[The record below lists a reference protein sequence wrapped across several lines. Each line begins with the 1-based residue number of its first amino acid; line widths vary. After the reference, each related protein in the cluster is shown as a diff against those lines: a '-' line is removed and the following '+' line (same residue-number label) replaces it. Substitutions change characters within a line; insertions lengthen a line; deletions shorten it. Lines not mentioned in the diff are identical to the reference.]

1 MYSYRSPVSIFLVGD
16 IISEM
21 SKSID
26 DSIVTTINQSIGVG
40 VDKEELIKALNYDRN
55 QYNRG
60 YNDAKEELIKI
71 GKWINR
77 RVITESNSFDLC
89 VCSNCN
95 EEFSYDAETG
105 VEMSS
110 YKFCPNCGAKMELS

>member
-1 MYSYRSPVSIFLVGD
+1 MYDYRCPVNIFLVDD

-21 SKSID
+21 SKTID
-26 DSIVTTINQSIGVG
+26 DSIVTTINQSIGTR
-40 VDKEELIKALNYDRN
+40 VDKEELIKALNYDRD

-77 RVITESNSFDLC
+77 RVITKDNSFDMY

-95 EEFSYDAETG
+95 EEFSYDA
-105 VEMSS
+105 
-110 YKFCPNCGAKMELS
+110 